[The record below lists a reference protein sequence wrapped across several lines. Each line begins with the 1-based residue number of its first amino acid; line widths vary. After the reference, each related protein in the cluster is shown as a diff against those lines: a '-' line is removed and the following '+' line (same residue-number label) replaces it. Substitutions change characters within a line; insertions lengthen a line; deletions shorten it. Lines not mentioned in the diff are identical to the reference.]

1 MTIEVIQYNFEEHP
15 EQFSTYFAK
24 VMKLSIISKLNCLE
38 TNRLS
43 VKYFQ
48 ELVSRIDG
56 CDFHSVKYGKPMLFT
71 KFLEYEFNYHTV
83 RVILKTTDNFAI
95 EISIE
100 SIIQEFVKTFDELS
114 SDAREIK
121 WNVTPSFNTI
131 QKPYSPRAPS
141 DDQLVNEG
149 GEGRENKLP
158 NTVLE
163 GEEIEEVKMIFHLLD
178 SFIGT
183 LYILMNLSSRDES
196 SLFGKN
202 IEVKD
207 VSLTRGIL
215 NIEILAND
223 DTIILDFNSKSRNK
237 VFVSLDNEKK
247 IGETIKNLML
257 QNYAI

>member
-15 EQFSTYFAK
+15 EQFSTYFTK
-24 VMKLSIISKLNCLE
+24 VMKLLIISKLNCLE

-71 KFLEYEFNYHTV
+71 KFLGYEFNYHTV
-83 RVILKTTDNFAI
+83 RVILKTFDNSAI

-121 WNVTPSFNTI
+121 WNVTPPFDTI
-131 QKPYSPRAPS
+131 QKPNSLRTPS
-141 DDQLVNEG
+141 DDQLVKGGG
-149 GEGRENKLP
+149 GESKVSKTLLVGQ
-158 NTVLE
+158 
-163 GEEIEEVKMIFHLLD
+163 EIEEVKLIFHLLD
-178 SFIGT
+178 SFIGS
-183 LYILMNLSSRDES
+183 LYILMNLSSRDET

-202 IEVKD
+202 VEVKD
-207 VSLTRGIL
+207 VSLTRRIL
-215 NIEILAND
+215 NIEILVND
-223 DTIILDFNSKSRNK
+223 DTIILDCNSKSRNK

-247 IGETIKNLML
+247 IGETIRNLML